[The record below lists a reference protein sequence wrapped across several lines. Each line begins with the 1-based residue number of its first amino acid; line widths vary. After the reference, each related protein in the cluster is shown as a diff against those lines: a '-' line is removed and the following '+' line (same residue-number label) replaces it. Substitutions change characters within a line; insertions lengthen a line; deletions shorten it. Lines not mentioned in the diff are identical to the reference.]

1 MRTLLQ
7 GLCAIVRAVAIIVAL
22 LVFLWFPVEIL
33 LAIVMVVAIIVVL
46 LVCVGFPVEILLAIV
61 PFVILRPVPI
71 VI

>member
-1 MRTLLQ
+1 MF
-7 GLCAIVRAVAIIVAL
+7 GNFIYFIVAL

-61 PFVILRPVPI
+61 PFVILRPIAI